1 MANPIDK
8 NLTIIV
14 SKMLVLLE
22 KRANFIQ
29 SLHHFG
35 KSCRIKYICFFGDP
49 VVGIA
54 RGQSLIMA
62 CTDTR
67 LSYGSAKSYKEM
79 YVRFWDFGANGLNA
93 G

>member
-1 MANPIDK
+1 MAYNTIKGLQSGRKMADQIDEYF
-8 NLTIIV
+8 TIIM

-29 SLHHFG
+29 SLHHFR
-35 KSCRIKYICFFGDP
+35 KSCKIRYIYFFCDP

-54 RGQSLIMA
+54 MGRLLVIT

-67 LSYGSAKSYKEM
+67 LSRGSAK
-79 YVRFWDFGANGLNA
+79 F
-93 G
+93 